1 MMIYRYFLTFVFV
14 VLFAVVC
21 SAQDKPEELSAKK
34 AAQDFLEAQEKAEK
48 NDASVIDKIDADTM
62 IAVLALFIPNE
73 AEKALNN
80 AEKIVQENEL
90 LKQIVEVEKKPLSI
104 VKFDLIKDLFKA
116 KCKENADVQKT
127 AKHVEDEIGKLQKYW
142 DANTTTLDYKIKK
155 LEEKLITDPNDMDT
169 WEQITRARFIREI
182 IRNNTNEDEI
192 KKIVIDPLAN
202 MVNVVNV
209 DKNEMTLA
217 LHNSCSFLEKY
228 YEGLILEYLGK
239 NKEALI
245 AFLDAPKTVSK
256 KDKIIVESKKFE
268 LQMLNNKR

>member
-14 VLFAVVC
+14 MLFTVVC

-202 MVNVVNV
+202 M
-209 DKNEMTLA
+209 DKNKMVLA
-217 LHNSCSFLEKY
+217 LRDSFLFLEKY